1 MESIQLTDNRID
13 ICQPALSKLYILL
26 TVALNVA
33 TDLYLILI
41 PVPMLWS
48 TQLPTFKKLTLVVVF
63 SGALF
68 VMAAGI
74 VRGVVIL
81 EVCTLFSQ
89 ERTRVRFG
97 T

>member
-1 MESIQLTDNRID
+1 
-13 ICQPALSKLYILL
+13 
-26 TVALNVA
+26 
-33 TDLYLILI
+33 
-41 PVPMLWS
+41 MLWS

-81 EVCTLFSQ
+81 EVCAPFI
-89 ERTRVRFG
+89 RD
-97 T
+97 